1 MFNREKYN
9 RGCSIGIQETNRNL
23 RRGGFANPPLHIAFR
38 IQERFL
44 NTYIRGR
51 SFQLWFICIIGLFFI
66 SACQPEA
73 TPVANV
79 VPPTPTEDIIET
91 LAPPI
96 HYVLGATI
104 QNMDSIRDEITR
116 SALLIPMSGLT
127 EDSLLG
133 TDYDIIADYGII
145 DGWQQ
150 SPIIPTVSLIINPNL
165 APLNDDIIANVIR
178 SGVDSVRI
186 VNQTNI
192 SGTLPLAI
200 STIRLTSLKTEFAN
214 MGYPDG
220 FELQMS
226 IAEIPNSDAIVNE
239 LNGLN
244 LDLQVTQRTLENIAT
259 QLTNNRLHLALIKWH
274 NVSEK
279 AIWTSAVG
287 EMNVIDLYQVPI
299 SYLASPELT
308 ITFSDNGFPI
318 ASY

>member
-1 MFNREKYN
+1 MLNREASN
-9 RGCSIGIQETNRNL
+9 
-23 RRGGFANPPLHIAFR
+23 
-38 IQERFL
+38 
-44 NTYIRGR
+44 RGR
-51 SFQLWFICIIGLFFI
+51 SVQLRLICIMAVVVI

-79 VPPTPTEDIIET
+79 VPPTATVDMIET

-96 HYVLGATI
+96 HYVLGSTI
-104 QNMDSIRDEITR
+104 QNMDSIRDEIAQ
-116 SALLIPMSGLT
+116 SALLIPASGLT
-127 EDSLLG
+127 EESLLG
-133 TDYDIIADYGII
+133 TDYDIIADYGLI

-150 SPIIPTVSLIINPNL
+150 SPVVPTVSLIINPNL
-165 APLNDDIIANVIR
+165 APLNDDTIANIIR
-178 SGVDSVRI
+178 NGVDGVRI

-220 FELQMS
+220 FELQMGV
-226 IAEIPNSDAIVNE
+226 AEIPHHDAIITE

-244 LDLQVTQRTLENIAT
+244 LDLQITQDTLDNIAT
-259 QLTNNRLHLALIKWH
+259 QLTNNRLHIALIKWN

-287 EMNVIDLYQVPI
+287 EMNVIDLYQLPI
-299 SYLASPELT
+299 SYLASPDLN

>member
-1 MFNREKYN
+1 MQMVGADLSSVLTKTTYSREH
-9 RGCSIGIQETNRNL
+9 TWV
-23 RRGGFANPPLHIAFR
+23 
-38 IQERFL
+38 
-44 NTYIRGR
+44 GR
-51 SFQLWFICIIGLFFI
+51 SFQLWVICILTLVFI

-79 VPPTPTEDIIET
+79 MPPTATTDIIET

-96 HYVLGATI
+96 HYVLGANI
-104 QNMDSIRDEITR
+104 QNMDSIRDEIAQ
-116 SALLIPMSGLT
+116 SALLIPASGLT
-127 EDSLLG
+127 EESLLG
-133 TDYDIIADYGII
+133 TDYDIIADYGLI

-150 SPIIPTVSLIINPNL
+150 SPVVPTVSLIINPNL
-165 APLNDDIIANVIR
+165 APLNDEPIANIIR
-178 SGVDSVRI
+178 NGVDGVRI
-186 VNQTNI
+186 VNRTNI

-220 FELQMS
+220 FELQ
-226 IAEIPNSDAIVNE
+226 IGVAEIPHHDAIVNE

-244 LDLQVTQRTLENIAT
+244 LELQITQRTLENIAT
-259 QLTNNRLHLALIKWH
+259 QLTNNRLHFALIKWN

-287 EMNVIDLYQVPI
+287 EMNVIDLYQLPI

-308 ITFSDNGFPI
+308 ITFTDNGFPI